1 MFRSLLY
8 HKYVREFQVQD
19 VLYLQLKSPPTKS
32 TSSSFMCAYRRCR
45 SEVAASRF
53 LATTLCRWTV
63 HRVIVLEA
71 PIGGLRK
78 CPRTTK
84 ALRPHVDLL
93 VDSSMIGY
101 LTASETNVSL
111 LRRIAMSSPFV
122 CTWSWSEMC
131 WTLSRASCSNT
142 ALKAPHI
149 AVTSCVG

>member
-1 MFRSLLY
+1 M
-8 HKYVREFQVQD
+8 
-19 VLYLQLKSPPTKS
+19 
-32 TSSSFMCAYRRCR
+32 
-45 SEVAASRF
+45 AASRF

-101 LTASETNVSL
+101 LTASETNVSPVEEDCHVVTVRVHLELVRDVLDVVAGL
-111 LRRIAMSSPFV
+111 LQLTRR
-122 CTWSWSEMC
+122 
-131 WTLSRASCSNT
+131 
-142 ALKAPHI
+142 
-149 AVTSCVG
+149 